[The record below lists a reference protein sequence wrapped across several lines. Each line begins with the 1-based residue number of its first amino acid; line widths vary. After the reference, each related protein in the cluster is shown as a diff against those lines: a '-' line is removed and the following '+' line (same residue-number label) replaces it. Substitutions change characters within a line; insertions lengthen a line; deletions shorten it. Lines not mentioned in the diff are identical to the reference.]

1 MLKGELRMKKDVYFF
16 YDESGHSRKIT
27 ADTMNDEDF
36 KCNFISAIVG
46 IEKEFF
52 STFNND
58 YIAFENKWR
67 TFFNADEI
75 KSNLI
80 KAKKYKF
87 GLSSFKKDDVAFYSD
102 LFDLILKNNVY
113 LHFGIINKI
122 EFLVNQMLSKSSLLK
137 KIDFNS
143 VSYSMAKS
151 LCVYHPKEVLSSI
164 EGNINEFLPKYKVF
178 LEKRRKLNTRDNGES
193 EEIAFK
199 YLITIIDSIN
209 TNLDLEW
216 NYVFSFDGFKKYI
229 LELNLNNAQLLI
241 DKEGIGNTKNA
252 AINDGLVNVM
262 EEDSKKSA
270 GIRCADLLAGF
281 LGNMINICEIETSY
295 MENDA
300 TRNESLLPV
309 EWFKNLSKE
318 AFILYKKA
326 YKIFIDLNDSWYK
339 YYVSL
344 YADGFLVFLSL
355 LIHLERYASY
365 DEYKKD
371 SDENHQRKVNTILY
385 WKLKQNHEKINGNY
399 KIESITPNDEV
410 YFYNAKGAK
419 CYYDYK
425 KHTFLKLPN
434 DGEELKYFVLSVGF
448 FHINSN
454 SSGQPCITISDCGKP
469 ICYLLPFELSD
480 WVNECQINVAI
491 FHNNVFPCFA
501 TFKNNKNKLKI
512 LLSQE

>member
-1 MLKGELRMKKDVYFF
+1 MKKDVYFF

-67 TFFNADEI
+67 TFFNTDEI

-199 YLITIIDSIN
+199 YLITVIDSIN

-318 AFILYKKA
+318 AFILYKK
-326 YKIFIDLNDSWYK
+326 
-339 YYVSL
+339 
-344 YADGFLVFLSL
+344 
-355 LIHLERYASY
+355 
-365 DEYKKD
+365 
-371 SDENHQRKVNTILY
+371 
-385 WKLKQNHEKINGNY
+385 
-399 KIESITPNDEV
+399 SI
-410 YFYNAKGAK
+410 
-419 CYYDYK
+419 
-425 KHTFLKLPN
+425 
-434 DGEELKYFVLSVGF
+434 
-448 FHINSN
+448 
-454 SSGQPCITISDCGKP
+454 
-469 ICYLLPFELSD
+469 
-480 WVNECQINVAI
+480 
-491 FHNNVFPCFA
+491 
-501 TFKNNKNKLKI
+501 
-512 LLSQE
+512 